1 MKKVQRISED
11 ELSRHRTLA
20 KPALRKALFAKE
32 NLQNPAVVSE
42 KKENKD
48 GDNVAADNILSALN
62 INELVEKKTTQVK
75 TVIVY
80 PNGRVDTY
88 ESFDNIT
95 KTVLINLA
103 LKKWNVVANVIF
115 KHPTLKKQLYEPL
128 KRTVNTEFKEYCSN
142 SGESESMLKQV
153 QPTDLESF
161 SNKLFLE
168 EVRVFCPFWMSCLL
182 GACNVSSDS
191 KTVKQI
197 NAMALSTSVAA
208 RCANQLMSAVSYR
221 ISAILFNSGV
231 KYQDINRLHKLGVC
245 MSPDMVINMQKK
257 MGESCDRKL
266 LV

>member
-1 MKKVQRISED
+1 M
-11 ELSRHRTLA
+11 
-20 KPALRKALFAKE
+20 
-32 NLQNPAVVSE
+32 
-42 KKENKD
+42 
-48 GDNVAADNILSALN
+48 
-62 INELVEKKTTQVK
+62 
-75 TVIVY
+75 
-80 PNGRVDTY
+80 
-88 ESFDNIT
+88 
-95 KTVLINLA
+95 
-103 LKKWNVVANVIF
+103 
-115 KHPTLKKQLYEPL
+115 
-128 KRTVNTEFKEYCSN
+128 
-142 SGESESMLKQV
+142 
-153 QPTDLESF
+153 DLESF

-221 ISAILFNSGV
+221 ISAILFNNGV

-266 LV
+266 LVWKREIEENKSAEMRLKEIQAKQVTGAAAKRSQDDMEVEMTVDFSKSTI